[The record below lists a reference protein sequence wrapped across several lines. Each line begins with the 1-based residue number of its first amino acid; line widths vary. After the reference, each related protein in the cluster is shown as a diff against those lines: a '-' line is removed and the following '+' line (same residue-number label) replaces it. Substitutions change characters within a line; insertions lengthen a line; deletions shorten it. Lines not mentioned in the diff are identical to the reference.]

1 MKRLSIVLLPF
12 IMLVLGFFFVAEGA
26 EKQIVNYWSRKTG
39 PDQVVIQEAV
49 ETFNRQNPQVE
60 VKFQVMPWGAAYY
73 SRIRT
78 AILTGQP
85 PEIFDIAPWLGTY
98 FLPYV
103 QTFTEADFAGLG
115 IKKADYTAEAIDGV
129 RYGDRFVGVPLSVLT
144 LALYYNKDLFQKAG
158 LDPEKPPKD
167 LKEFLDYA
175 KKLTRDTDGD
185 GKIDQWGWMFGDSH
199 SLNPNAW
206 IWESILVSNG
216 GSLLNKDL
224 TRVAFEGKA
233 GVDALQLLID
243 FAYVQKVAPPELS
256 DPTKA
261 FVAGKLGMTVGG
273 IWMIP
278 AYKGKVR
285 FGTAPL
291 PQLGSKRPASWGSLD
306 VYVFPKHTPASL
318 AFAKWMAGPEG
329 QKFYARTH
337 LPARLEILRSPAVT
351 ADPYLSALA
360 KGVGQTFIPSAHKD
374 LMEVY
379 DRAWKAIQSAYVR
392 ILTPQQALDQA
403 AKESNEI
410 LSRK

>member
-1 MKRLSIVLLPF
+1 MKRFLISLFLAT
-12 IMLVLGFFFVAEGA
+12 MLVSGFVFIVQAA

-49 ETFNRQNPQVE
+49 EAFNRQNPRIE

-78 AILTGQP
+78 ALLTGQP

-103 QTFTEADFAGLG
+103 QTFTEADFATLG
-115 IKKADYTAEAIDGV
+115 IRKADYTVEAIEGV

-158 LDPEKPPKD
+158 LDPEHPPKD

-185 GKIDQWGWMFGDSH
+185 GKIDQWGWMLGS

-206 IWESILVSNG
+206 LWESILVSNG

-224 TRVAFEGKA
+224 TKVAFEEKPGM
-233 GVDALQLLID
+233 DALQLLLD
-243 FAYVQKVAPPELS
+243 LAYVHKVAPPELA
-256 DPTKA
+256 DPSKA

-278 AYKGKVR
+278 AYKDKVR
-285 FGTAPL
+285 FGSAPL
-291 PQLGSKRPASWGSLD
+291 PQLGSKRPAQWGSLD
-306 VYVFPKHTPASL
+306 VYVFPKHTPPSL
-318 AFAKWMAGPEG
+318 AFAKWMAGPQG

-351 ADPYLSALA
+351 ADPNFSALA
-360 KGVGQTFIPSAHKD
+360 KGIGQTFIPSPHKD

-392 ILTPQQALDQA
+392 TLTPQQALDQA
-403 AKESNEI
+403 ARESNEI
-410 LSRK
+410 LLKK